1 MRDMC
6 LICSGSGASCR
17 VSGMNMLRCSF
28 CGFLWLGEKIL
39 SESHYSDLDIGATE
53 QKVERRKRNVLD
65 RLKKIRRFISLDYTC
80 DVGTG
85 DGLFLQMLKD
95 KGYAGC
101 WGVEP
106 SDSGARYSR
115 SIGLDVEHGRIRDI
129 AAIKKGR
136 PVKAVTMYHVLE
148 HLDDPRADIARLRDL
163 LPAGGHLV
171 IEVPNLRGFFAEKL
185 GEDWEF
191 YYPEHLWY
199 FDDATLP
206 AFIASCGFRTVAM
219 GRRDFDVS
227 HKSIRELLFRL
238 GMRRNL
244 RAKSDANPSMPA
256 RTAGQSAHAAK
267 TSSLRAVPLSI
278 IRRTLAMIVEWTG
291 RTDSLWLIAQKT

>member
-6 LICSGSGASCR
+6 LICNSAGAPCV
-17 VSGMNMLRCSF
+17 VSGMNMLRCSS
-28 CGFLWLGEKIL
+28 CGFLWLGENIL
-39 SESHYSDLDIGATE
+39 PESHYGDLDIGATE
-53 QKVERRKRNVLD
+53 QKIERRKRNVLD

-85 DGLFLQMLKD
+85 DGLFLQMLKG
-95 KGYAGC
+95 KGYTGC

-106 SDSGARYSR
+106 SDAGARHSR
-115 SIGLDVEHGRIRDI
+115 SLGLDVEQGSIKDV
-129 AAIKKGR
+129 AALKKNR
-136 PVKAVTMYHVLE
+136 PVKVITMYHVLE

-171 IEVPNLRGFFAEKL
+171 VEVPNVRGFFAEKL

-206 AFIASCGFRTVAM
+206 AFMASCGFRAIAM
-219 GRRDFDVS
+219 GRRDFDTS

-238 GMRRNL
+238 GIRRNL
-244 RAKSDANPSMPA
+244 RAISGTNPAIQA

-267 TSSLRAVPLSI
+267 TFSLRAVLLSI
-278 IRRTLAMIVEWTG
+278 IRRILAKIVELAG
-291 RTDSLWLIAQKT
+291 RTDSLWIIAQKT

>member
-1 MRDMC
+1 MC
-6 LICSGSGASCR
+6 LICNGSGTPQR
-17 VSGMNMLRCSF
+17 IGNMAMMRCTA

-39 SESHYSDLDIGATE
+39 SESHYGDLDIGATE
-53 QKVERRKRNVLD
+53 QKVKRRKRNVLD

-85 DGLFLQMLKD
+85 DGLFLKMLKN

-106 SDSGARYSR
+106 SDSGARHSR
-115 SIGLDVEHGRIRDI
+115 ALGLDVEQGCIRDI
-129 AAIKKGR
+129 AALKKGR
-136 PVKAVTMYHVLE
+136 PVKVVTMYHVLE

-163 LPAGGHLV
+163 LPSGGHLV

-206 AFIASCGFRTVAM
+206 AFIASCGFHIITM
-219 GRRDFDVS
+219 GRRDFDIA
-227 HKSIRELLFRL
+227 HKSIPELLFRL
-238 GMRRNL
+238 GICKHPHV
-244 RAKSDANPSMPA
+244 KSTVTSMQPSQTEKQSTQPA
-256 RTAGQSAHAAK
+256 QTSQLFAA
-267 TSSLRAVPLSI
+267 LHSI
-278 IRRTLAMIVEWTG
+278 IRRILAIIVERTG
-291 RTDSLWLIAQKT
+291 RTDSLWIIAQKV